1 MDRHKLLLTAAFIL
15 ILQQILIGQAP
26 AFAAAE
32 CNPTSY
38 YSGSCSGA
46 QTSSNSVDVWART
59 ITPGRTV
66 IQPGSNTVGVIAN
79 PGARRG
85 APIVAPWRYVFCMG
99 LLKIDNVCKPAAP
112 VPPAPVAPAAVTY
125 DPIDLADL
133 ASFSPQNISLSSQPV
148 GWGLVGLPV
157 NFIASASTHV
167 VSGSLFGQSTE
178 VRFTPRS
185 FQWSFGDGQSA
196 TTARGGSRWDQLG
209 LSEFSA
215 TATSHSY
222 AQAGNFTTQVI
233 VHYGVEY
240 RIGGGAWTTVSGE
253 VNRDATT
260 SIVAVLNADTVLT
273 AGDCL
278 NARDAKSCS

>member
-1 MDRHKLLLTAAFIL
+1 MDRRKLLLVGGLAFFL
-15 ILQQILIGQAP
+15 STFGAE
-26 AFAAAE
+26 FAAAG
-32 CNPTSY
+32 TSDCASSSSL
-38 YSGSCSGA
+38 SGTCSGA
-46 QTSSNSVDVWART
+46 QTFSNSVDVWART

-66 IQPGSNTVGVIAN
+66 IQPGSNTVGVLAK
-79 PGARRG
+79 PGVRSST
-85 APIVAPWRYVFCMG
+85 PIVAPWRYVFCMG

-112 VPPAPVAPAAVTY
+112 VPPAPVAPAVVTY

-167 VSGSLFGQSTE
+167 VTGSLFGQSTE

-196 TTARGGSRWDQLG
+196 TTALGGSRWDQLG

-240 RIGGGAWTTVSGE
+240 RIGGGAWTAVSGE

-260 SIVAVLNADTVLT
+260 SIVVVLNADTVLT

>member
-1 MDRHKLLLTAAFIL
+1 
-15 ILQQILIGQAP
+15 
-26 AFAAAE
+26 
-32 CNPTSY
+32 
-38 YSGSCSGA
+38 
-46 QTSSNSVDVWART
+46 
-59 ITPGRTV
+59 
-66 IQPGSNTVGVIAN
+66 
-79 PGARRG
+79 
-85 APIVAPWRYVFCMG
+85 MG

-167 VSGSLFGQSTE
+167 VSGSLFGQATE

-196 TTARGGSRWDQLG
+196 TTALGGSRWDQLG

-240 RIGGGAWTTVSGE
+240 RIGGGAWTAVSGE

-260 SIVAVLNADTVLT
+260 SIVVVLNADTVLT